1 MSPFKCIQSIAGLF
15 KILCLNDS
23 PCHRWVQLGF
33 YNFQI
38 VSHALHYTTS
48 LSSSALLLLSEAN
61 KIDKR
66 AQHSAAV
73 FFVLLHLGEEKL
85 LCE

>member
-15 KILCLNDS
+15 KLLCSFHS
-23 PCHRWVQLGF
+23 PCHWWVQLGF

-48 LSSSALLLLSEAN
+48 LSSLALLLLSEAN
-61 KIDKR
+61 KIDKS

-73 FFVLLHLGEEKL
+73 FFVLLHLGEVTV
-85 LCE
+85 